1 VVAVGVIGSGAGERV
16 VVMSWGRY
24 YSITMDKLD
33 AAWRNVDG
41 IRRPSIVCAKKTT
54 LMSAQR

>member
-1 VVAVGVIGSGAGERV
+1 MVAVGVIGSGAGERV

-24 YSITMDKLD
+24 YSIAMDKLD
-33 AAWRNVDG
+33 AAWRNVYW